1 MHRIMIARERVVRLV
16 LRAKASLSIVKR
28 NETRRD
34 DSRAFTILSYAE
46 IAVRRRG
53 ICILFYS
60 R

>member
-1 MHRIMIARERVVRLV
+1 MIARERVVRLV

-46 IAVRRRG
+46 IVVRRRG
-53 ICILFYS
+53 VCILFYS